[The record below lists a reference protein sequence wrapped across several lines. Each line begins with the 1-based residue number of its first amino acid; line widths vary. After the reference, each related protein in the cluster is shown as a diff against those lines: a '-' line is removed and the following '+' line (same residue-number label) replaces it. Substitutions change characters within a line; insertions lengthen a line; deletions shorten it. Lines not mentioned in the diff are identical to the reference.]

1 MSTLIIALFTAP
13 ITAISA
19 RVIDDCLEW
28 KENIDIKILSIK
40 IIGYTVILAALT
52 YPFFMSLAKKGFSY
66 ESLAIA
72 YIFGFGYLLPI
83 IRQFIG
89 LPYIRFSKPNLNN
102 K

>member
-1 MSTLIIALFTAP
+1 MSALIIALFTAP
-13 ITAISA
+13 IAAISA
-19 RVIDDCLEW
+19 CIIDDCLEW

-40 IIGYTVILAALT
+40 AVGYTAIFAVLT
-52 YPFFMSLAKKGFSY
+52 YPFSMSLAKEGFSY

-89 LPYIRFSKPNLNN
+89 LFYLRFNKSNLNS